1 MNVTQPK
8 LGSIS
13 AALSCLVRVPF
24 PNSGWWSSLSQSQI
38 RFLIGGELVK
48 CQGSKLTNSPGWENL
63 KNSLANQNLPAH
75 DQVMHLE
82 TAARLC
88 TSRRQ
93 TNHFFAVFF
102 FDIWVHRYNKTFNDW
117 SHGKQWVMFPFDSQ
131 CSRRLHLMSFLLYFS
146 QTAGK
151 FKPVFLPVMFANEV
165 SYFLITSNFF
175 FFVIWGRRNLRK

>member
-24 PNSGWWSSLSQSQI
+24 PESGWWSSLSQSQI

-82 TAARLC
+82 TAAHLC
-88 TSRRQ
+88 TS
-93 TNHFFAVFF
+93 H
-102 FDIWVHRYNKTFNDW
+102 KTFNDW
-117 SHGKQWVMFPFDSQ
+117 SHGKQWVMFPFDSE

-165 SYFLITSNFF
+165 SYFLIFF
-175 FFVIWGRRNLRK
+175 FFVFWGRRNLRKWWGL

>member
-24 PNSGWWSSLSQSQI
+24 PNSGWLSSLSQSQI

-82 TAARLC
+82 TAAHLC

-102 FDIWVHRYNKTFNDW
+102 SIFESTGITK
-117 SHGKQWVMFPFDSQ
+117 
-131 CSRRLHLMSFLLYFS
+131 HLMTGPTGNSELCFHWTLNVPVGFILRLSYFISVKLRGNLNLYFCLLC
-146 QTAGK
+146 
-151 FKPVFLPVMFANEV
+151 LP
-165 SYFLITSNFF
+165 T
-175 FFVIWGRRNLRK
+175 R

>member
-24 PNSGWWSSLSQSQI
+24 PDSGWWSSLSQSQI

-102 FDIWVHRYNKTFNDW
+102 FDIWVHRYNKTFNNHDCPTGN
-117 SHGKQWVMFPFDSQ
+117 SE
-131 CSRRLHLMSFLLYFS
+131 Y
-146 QTAGK
+146 
-151 FKPVFLPVMFANEV
+151 LPLTLSVPLGFTLGNIFVLGEIKLTV
-165 SYFLITSNFF
+165 YFLIRSPLNR
-175 FFVIWGRRNLRK
+175 I